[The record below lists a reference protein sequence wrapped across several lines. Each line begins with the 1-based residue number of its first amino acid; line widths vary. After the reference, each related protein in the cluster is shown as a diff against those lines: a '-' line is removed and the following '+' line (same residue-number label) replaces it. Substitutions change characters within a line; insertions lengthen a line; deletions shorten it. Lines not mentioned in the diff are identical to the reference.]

1 MRAPLV
7 KRGGATEVPAGTATE
22 VAYLDSCCNAEAHS
36 RSGSRFT
43 NARPEMSK
51 RTVSDEFDGPDA
63 TEKAAMEAALNR
75 CRVLARQIESKLRK
89 KRPEHFVD
97 ELPHA
102 RQ

>member
-1 MRAPLV
+1 
-7 KRGGATEVPAGTATE
+7 
-22 VAYLDSCCNAEAHS
+22 
-36 RSGSRFT
+36 
-43 NARPEMSK
+43 MSK